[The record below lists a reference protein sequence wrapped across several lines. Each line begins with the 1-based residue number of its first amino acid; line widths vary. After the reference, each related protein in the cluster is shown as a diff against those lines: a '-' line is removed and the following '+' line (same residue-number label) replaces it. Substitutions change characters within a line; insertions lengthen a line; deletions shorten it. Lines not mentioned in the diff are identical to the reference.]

1 MSFFDSKE
9 EVLKIELTPYGRK
22 LLLEGKFK
30 PSYYTFHD
38 DDVIYDVSYA
48 QNKQE
53 IQLSSSIRILNET
66 PYLKPQTR
74 FTSVEN
80 TSKKLS
86 PLDQKT
92 DTGLFTNLLGNMSLN
107 SDYKP
112 AWNLKFLRGQA
123 ESFTQKYA
131 ISNNELDIPQINLKP
146 IFYEI
151 KILNQ
156 EDEKQPDDTIF
167 SDGTGYRMQ
176 NNYFFLDIQE
186 LNVDFEG
193 ETFQI
198 ELFEVKGDGSGGKDL
213 EQIYFKKPKQIIV
226 NDILLDDK
234 EIKEENI
241 NQDLILANNY
251 FNILVDDEIDLEQV
265 SEETGVKL
273 VKTVKPPFGENC

>member
-9 EVLKIELTPYGRK
+9 EVLKIELTPYGKK

-38 DDVIYDVSYA
+38 DDVIYDVAYS
-48 QNKQE
+48 QNREELQV
-53 IQLSSSIRILNET
+53 SSSIRILNET

-80 TSKKLS
+80 TSRKLS
-86 PLDQKT
+86 PLDLKT
-92 DTGLFTNLLGNMSLN
+92 DTGLFTNLLGNMSL
-107 SDYKP
+107 SSEYKP
-112 AWNLKFLRGQA
+112 SWNLKILKGQA
-123 ESFTQKYA
+123 ESFAQKYTA
-131 ISNNELDIPQINLKP
+131 ANNELDVPQINLKP

-151 KILNQ
+151 KILNK
-156 EDEKQPDDTIF
+156 EDEKQPDDIIF
-167 SDGTGYRMQ
+167 SDGTAYRME
-176 NNYFFLDIQE
+176 NNYCFLDIEE

-193 ETFQI
+193 EYIQI
-198 ELFEVKGDGSGGKDL
+198 ELFEVKGDGNNGEEL
-213 EQIYFKKPKQIIV
+213 EQIYFKKPKQVIV

-251 FNILVDDEIDLEQV
+251 FNILVDNEIDLEQV
-265 SEETGVKL
+265 SVEIGTKL